1 MSGDL
6 RDAVNRY
13 VSLHKATSRPQTAQS
28 YRLRLSQ
35 LVRFIEARFPE
46 IRSWRQVRRRHTEEW
61 VIDLAT
67 REPHRLA
74 STRRLLIGAASTFL
88 RWLAESGTIDP
99 TLRLLSPRDLPRRER
114 SLPKALSE
122 AVDRRLIEQLRQ
134 STSLRAKALLIM
146 RFTGMRIG
154 EFLALE
160 RNALWK
166 TGDEQWTMRVPVGKL
181 HRDRIVPIGREVADL
196 VADVGRLTADSRR
209 ACTPDT
215 SERMFIV
222 DGGRPLS
229 DDSLRQA
236 LAEECASAGIE
247 ERIWPHRLRHTYA
260 TDLVRRGMHFV
271 AVKTLLGHQS
281 YEMTLRYV
289 SMTQADV
296 AAAFHAAMAK
306 NDGIYPALAAA
317 KSGRGAAG
325 AEQPIADVM
334 ADLERRL
341 RRLAHEAP
349 TARRKRHL
357 HRIRE
362 SLTRLKARLQDD

>member
-1 MSGDL
+1 MTGDL

-13 VSLHKATSRPQTAQS
+13 VSLHQATSRPQTAQTYR
-28 YRLRLSQ
+28 YRLSH

-46 IRSWRQVRRRHTEEW
+46 IRWWREVRRCHTEEW

-67 REPHRLA
+67 REPRLA
-74 STRRLLIGAASTFL
+74 VWSRRLLIGAASTFL
-88 RWLAESGTIDP
+88 RSLAESGAIDP

-122 AVDRRLIEQLRQ
+122 ALDLRLIDQLRK
-134 STSLRAKALLIM
+134 STSLRAKALLMM

-154 EFLALE
+154 EFVALE
-160 RNALWK
+160 RDALWK
-166 TGDEQWTMRVPVGKL
+166 AGDERWTMRVPVGKL
-181 HRDRIVPIGREVADL
+181 HRDRIVPVGREVADL
-196 VADVGRLTADSRR
+196 VADVERLTVESRR
-209 ACTPDT
+209 ECSPDT
-215 SERMFIV
+215 SKRMFIV
-222 DGGRPLS
+222 GGGRPLS
-229 DDSLRQA
+229 EGSLRQA
-236 LAEECASAGIE
+236 LAEECASAGIK
-247 ERIWPHRLRHTYA
+247 ERVWPHRLRHTYA
-260 TDLVRRGMHFV
+260 TDLVRRGLHFV

-306 NDGIYPALAAA
+306 NGGIYPALAAA
-317 KSGRGAAG
+317 KSARGAAA